1 MGYLNVNGQILPA
14 GTAVLQADNRSY
26 RYGDGL
32 FETMKVVHGRI
43 SLAHYHWE
51 RFFSGLQLLGFAV
64 PASFT
69 PTTLQ
74 EEIIQLCTQNKCT
87 ELARIRL
94 SAFRGNGGL
103 YDDDT
108 ASLQYMIECQDA
120 GDTVNR
126 LNEEG
131 LVTGIFPDARKSC
144 DRFARLKS
152 ANYLPYAMAARY
164 ARRNGLHECLVLNT
178 YERIADATIA
188 NVFLV
193 RDGCIYTPPVS
204 EGCIAGTMRRYLLE
218 KGRPAGFA
226 IEEKAITPAETA
238 IADELFLTNALYGL
252 RWVKNHGAATYGNQL
267 ATAVYNE
274 LIKPIW
280 S

>member
-1 MGYLNVNGQILPA
+1 M
-14 GTAVLQADNRSY
+14 QADNRSY

-32 FETMKVVHGRI
+32 FETMKMVHGSI
-43 SLAHYHWE
+43 GLAHYHWQ
-51 RFFSGLQLLGFAV
+51 RFFSGLQLLGFTV

-69 PTTLQ
+69 AATLQ
-74 EEIIQLCTQNKCT
+74 EEIIQLCMQNKCT

-103 YDDDT
+103 TDEDT
-108 ASLQYMIECQDA
+108 ASLQYMIECQAVD
-120 GDTVNR
+120 DMVNR

-144 DRFARLKS
+144 DRFAGLKS
-152 ANYLPYAMAARY
+152 ANYLPYTMAARY
-164 ARRNGLHECLVLNT
+164 ARHNGWHECLVLNT
-178 YERIADATIA
+178 HERIADGTIA

-193 RDGCIYTPPVS
+193 RDGCICTPPVS
-204 EGCIAGTMRRYLLE
+204 EGGIAGTMRQYLLE
-218 KGRPAGFA
+218 KGREAGFT
-226 IEEKAITPAETA
+226 ISERIITPEEAA
-238 IADELFLTNALYGL
+238 AADELFLTNALYGL
-252 RWVKNHGAATYGNQL
+252 RWVKQHGPATCGNRL

-274 LIKPIW
+274 VIKPIW